1 MMTEEEYL
9 NLRDTIILRF
19 RQVHA
24 MSDLIVDL
32 DETKII

>member
-19 RQVHA
+19 QQVLT
-24 MSDLIVDL
+24 MSGSIVDL
-32 DETKII
+32 DKSKII